1 MMMVSLAVR
10 RIAAY
15 EIINNGDAFNRKI
28 TDFLLFYVDGKIRIQ
43 STVPRGV
50 MLFPKFVYDF
60 LGDINFQ
67 SPNKKN
73 GNDKSIKEA
82 NQEDRYTPITI
93 IGQPKNLLCPKS
105 CSSTFIFERNLLIWN
120 LLECYN
126 MGYHNGTGQRSV
138 VFYVKIRT
146 DRYP

>member
-60 LGDINFQ
+60 LRDINFQ
-67 SPNKKN
+67 SPNKKM
-73 GNDKSIKEA
+73 G
-82 NQEDRYTPITI
+82 TI
-93 IGQPKNLLCPKS
+93 NLLRKQ
-105 CSSTFIFERNLLIWN
+105 TR
-120 LLECYN
+120 
-126 MGYHNGTGQRSV
+126 
-138 VFYVKIRT
+138 KIDT
-146 DRYP
+146 HQSQ